1 MSTPN
6 PGNGWSSNTT
16 IEELARWLAP
26 MRTVVV
32 LTHQKPDGDA
42 LGSTIAVARALNIA
56 AGGSA
61 AGFSGVASRAE
72 AWYTGPMP
80 GWWHAVAKDTKTR
93 HLDAQNPPPASFEP
107 DAVLVLD
114 TGAWSQ
120 LGEYRPW
127 LDARRERVALID
139 HHLNGDADVASRR
152 VIETSAAA
160 ACQIAAWLCARLLRV
175 ESPARLPVEV
185 AEPLYLGLAT
195 DTGWFRHS
203 NVKPD
208 VMRLAAD
215 LLETGVEHERLYEL
229 TEQREKP
236 ARLRLLARALS
247 TLEMTDDGFA
257 LVSLRQGDFEQSG
270 ASPGDS
276 GGFLDIVKTVE
287 SVRVGVLL
295 TELHPSGEGLVTKVS
310 MRSKGG
316 AGMVDVNRAS
326 QRLGGGGHAQAA
338 GARLPGVGLEEA
350 RLVVLEALRAEE
362 AGR

>member
-1 MSTPN
+1 M
-6 PGNGWSSNTT
+6 
-16 IEELARWLAP
+16 ARWLSP

-32 LTHQKPDGDA
+32 ITHHKPDGDA
-42 LGSTIAVARALNIA
+42 LGSTIAVARALNLA

-72 AWYTGPMP
+72 AWYAGPMP
-80 GWWHAVAKDTKTR
+80 GWWRAVTKDTKTR
-93 HLDAQNPPPASFEP
+93 HLDGHNPPPASFEP
-107 DAVLVLD
+107 DAVVVLD

-120 LGEYRPW
+120 LGDYRPW
-127 LDARRERVALID
+127 LDARRDRCALID
-139 HHLNGDADVASRR
+139 HHLNGDAEVASRR
-152 VIETSAAA
+152 VIEPTAAA
-160 ACQIAAWLCARLLRV
+160 ACQIAAWLCAHLLKIG
-175 ESPARLPVEV
+175 SPARLPVEV

-203 NVKPD
+203 NVSPG

-229 TEQREKP
+229 TEQRERP
-236 ARLRLLARALS
+236 ARLHLLARALS
-247 TLEMTDDGFA
+247 TLELTDDGFA
-257 LVSLRQGDFEQSG
+257 LMSLRQGDFEQSG

-316 AGMVDVNRAS
+316 AGMVDVHRAS
-326 QRLGGGGHAQAA
+326 RRLGGGGHAQAA

-350 RLVVLEALRAEE
+350 RRLVFEALRAEE